1 MRPRVKICTLN
12 SLHVPPSFSSF
23 FFYIDCIVFFDCN
36 QWLGSVR
43 SYAKNLRIDGVK
55 DTIAI
60 ASGKGGVGK
69 STTAVN
75 LAVALA
81 SKFQLKVGLLDA
93 DVYGPNIPIM
103 MNINTKPEV
112 TLDKKMIPID
122 SYGIKCMS
130 IGFLVEKNAPIVWRG
145 PMVSKA
151 LEKMTR
157 GVDWGHLDILVID
170 MPPGTGDV
178 QISMS
183 QNLQL
188 SGALI
193 VSTPQDVALMD
204 ARRGVQMFNKV
215 DIPILGV
222 IENMSCFKC
231 PHCGEPSYIF
241 GKGGAH
247 STAAEMGLEFLGEI
261 PLEVG
266 IREACDQGHPI
277 VLAAPDSVVSRA
289 YDNIAE
295 KVVQK
300 LKERQFHPEI
310 IL

>member
-1 MRPRVKICTLN
+1 MRPR
-12 SLHVPPSFSSF
+12 
-23 FFYIDCIVFFDCN
+23 
-36 QWLGSVR
+36 WLGSVR
-43 SYAKNLRIDGVK
+43 SYAKHLRIDGVK

-103 MNINTKPEV
+103 MNIDTKPEV
-112 TLDKKMIPID
+112 TQDNKMIPID

-157 GVDWGHLDILVID
+157 GVDWGNLDILVID

-215 DIPILGV
+215 DIPILGI

-247 STAAEMGLEFLGEI
+247 STATEMGLNFLGEV
-261 PLEVG
+261 PLEVE

-289 YDNIAE
+289 YGNIAE

-300 LKERQFHPEI
+300 LKEKQFQPEI
-310 IL
+310 LL

>member
-1 MRPRVKICTLN
+1 MRPR
-12 SLHVPPSFSSF
+12 
-23 FFYIDCIVFFDCN
+23 
-36 QWLGSVR
+36 WLGSVR

-122 SYGIKCMS
+122 SFGIKCMS

-145 PMVSKA
+145 PMVSNA

-247 STAAEMGLEFLGEI
+247 STALEMGLEFLGEI

-289 YDNIAE
+289 YGNIAE
-295 KVVQK
+295 KVVQN
-300 LKERQFHPEI
+300 LKERKFQPEI